1 LAWFHRI
8 GIKDW
13 RIEDWSDL
21 FFATQRDLKCHWL
34 GVGCGINATM
44 VDLTIS
50 LPLYEGPLDLLLDLI
65 RRQKLDIYDIP
76 IASVT
81 EQYLQYLH
89 LMEEMDVDVASEFLV
104 IAAQLIY
111 IKSRMLL
118 PPDPDAP
125 PEDQE
130 DPRTELVRRLLEYE
144 KFKNAA
150 QMLYQRE
157 MVENACWSNPGAIAV
172 DDAELEPELNVTLY
186 DLLLAFREVAKR
198 AEQRPLMQVSRDEF
212 SVEQMMAYLF
222 EKILAAGRYV
232 SLEDVLPEITSRR
245 ALITAF
251 LALLELTRLRAVYL
265 RQEKTFGEITARA
278 NPEYELSKSFSPA

>member
-1 LAWFHRI
+1 MDLGCHRT
-8 GIKDW
+8 
-13 RIEDWSDL
+13 
-21 FFATQRDLKCHWL
+21 AL
-34 GVGCGINATM
+34 GSTADTM
-44 VDLTIS
+44 VDLKIS
-50 LPLYEGPLDLLLDLI
+50 IPLYEGPVDLLLDLI

-81 EQYLQYLH
+81 EQYLSYLR
-89 LMEEMDVDVASEFLV
+89 LMEDMNVDVASEFLV

-118 PPDPDAP
+118 PPDPDAA
-125 PEDQE
+125 PEEQE

-157 MVENACWSNPGAIAV
+157 MIENASWSNPGDIAV
-172 DDAELEPELNVTLY
+172 DRAELEPELNVTLY
-186 DLLLAFREVAKR
+186 DLLLAFRDVVKR

-212 SVEQMMAYLF
+212 SVEQMMAFLF
-222 EKILAAGRYV
+222 EKVV
-232 SLEDVLPEITSRR
+232 SASGAVALSDVLPEITSRS

-251 LALLELTRLRAVYL
+251 LALLELTRLRAIYL
-265 RQEKTFGEITARA
+265 RQEKAFGEITARA
-278 NPEYELSKSFSPA
+278 NPDYELSKSFSPA